1 MSDTSATTCG
11 SMKMIDK
18 STLPALAIST
28 LYLDIYCILLLE
40 FCMCNLFSFCC
51 VDAVIKVRG
60 SKAYYPHIFAHMR
73 YDEHIDKTS
82 EDSDFEKGDMEHL
95 LETDDENGNLESD
108 SGGEDSGEPD
118 ILDADEKTEDLSSYV
133 EVGEKLKTTNG
144 IDHKDVPQVDSSV
157 KIDLTGVVKITEEA
171 DDELSTSLNQER
183 EINRSFDL
191 FMSRHDDNETLSEYA
206 KLLRGLYEY
215 CISFGHRDNTFTAL
229 CWRNFNAEL
238 KKHEKRKKLKKKD
251 KKKKDDRRVK
261 SLYPGIQE
269 LDLIFTDVNK
279 KGLSQ
284 FDSFLL
290 AWQTLSAA
298 TFFAEKKSTS
308 EITFVYDFGLPLS
321 LKLGT
326 ILTEKE
332 ARERSLERIMKS
344 DVMKL
349 LFTNNRGI
357 LKSMFIHY
365 SIEDEAYVPNDSVHM
380 TLTAW
385 FSFFTDMNISVNKS
399 EVLELRQIYEQT
411 VNAGGGGVNEMSFGS
426 FKSAL
431 LRVACHLDR
440 NLRTVKRGGIKAGE
454 AVRALK
460 VMFHSMESE
469 GGLKVA
475 SRKAEFERNTH
486 KLDVWQTGS
495 GQSLG
500 RQEGWVRAQGHR
512 MIQKRTEENLTIVSF
527 GKKRTKHRVPFP
539 LKVLNSSKQQ
549 KFKAPH
555 IASILMDRLCKVA
568 NVDRRNC
575 NTYVK
580 ASNLVYLE
588 SLEKARLGLRAD
600 EVLSVTVNW
609 IRENMPSLMTSINE
623 SLYREGQTSKDI
635 IEGFLKCAKYRLNEN
650 LQQIKQAGLEIKENE
665 LASIHK
671 TIAVIDE
678 TKLLLTSICDIAF
691 DLLPNPSSIQVG
703 YERCFTE
710 SFRVKWLWKTYQDLS
725 FMDESK
731 WNKKPFPNRPFTTIF
746 EYEPAIDPSVCAK
759 RLESSKAGCVGPPE
773 SKDFVLDLVSL
784 KEGKALKLAPEGTAW
799 PIRFDKTSDGK
810 FPPLKRVCSKREF
823 DKLNSTSY
831 DIVLSSTWGFDC
843 STNRRMMRALLMN
856 TVLEEA
862 CCHDF
867 ITRVLLPAINRQSDE
882 NAHDMAIALHDIIH
896 VASEKGNALQ
906 TLAASTLL
914 QEVQKD
920 RIFDRGNSFRVHPKG
935 QGLLCS
941 RREGLPNGCFVE
953 RYLGELYTPWRW
965 FEKTDAVKVVQ
976 KKLSKLSTLPDFYNI
991 VLDRHADDAAG
1002 YNLMY
1007 VDPIARGNIASRLS
1021 HSCNPNCGTV
1031 TVSVDGKYVIAVFA
1045 LRDIAYG
1052 EELSFDYGAFT
1063 EDKDEHKMATC
1074 LCGTSEC
1081 KGAFLLYSNDKY
1093 FQVIMEKHQTTLD
1106 RNAQIYRASTEP
1118 LLEED
1123 RALLSKHNLRSSVQD
1138 GAPDWLLKWGAL
1150 ILQYADF
1157 ESEQLARYLQRT
1169 YKGIYNMKA
1178 AQDESRNIHMTRVQ
1192 NLVITMEK
1200 VKYVLNQKGQ
1210 IQDPPVRLLNAA
1222 EVVEK
1227 YWSRGEENGNPG
1239 IVREIAR
1246 NGLATLSGEKKNLS
1260 VREKIKSLLKVKI
1273 PLSSE
1278 GLSALQSTVI
1288 PKLRSIFWSLDQTS
1302 TKRFTAAGDLLTL
1315 YMHTKT
1321 HFTNTQYLRV
1331 ESPSICI
1338 RQCDVGETKKPM
1350 TEKNAVMKG
1359 KAYSPM
1365 YIWGQLNFWER
1376 QTIASPDSS
1385 LMAARYELKG
1395 TPPVVNSETLEG
1407 DDLPCNVCGLT
1418 GDTLENPALLCETC
1432 NAGCAHIFCLNLK
1445 SVPAGDWFCAVCEE
1459 RKLENIPLWLQEIKR
1474 MKFIHES

>member
-1 MSDTSATTCG
+1 MSLNSDFRSMPIQSATNMGNQSNEGDEDPVLWILMQACLIELVSLVVICSEVWNELFGGSILGIFRPLVFQQLCQFVLLFAFPFLLICCRFSIVPNKRQCGNVDKQLFLYSSIHLLALAKALSLGALGSSVGLEPIGAVLTTFIMGMFYLLIMLNCCVTSKGHFFRSLSWKGVSYFVFTLMVILSLALFAVKGTYQVAGVFMVALWCFFRLWSILEAADLRSRDMSDTSATTCG

-251 KKKKDDRRVK
+251 KKKKDDRRVR

-475 SRKAEFERNTH
+475 SRKGA
-486 KLDVWQTGS
+486 KIMTGF
-495 GQSLG
+495 SL
-500 RQEGWVRAQGHR
+500 R
-512 MIQKRTEENLTIVSF
+512 
-527 GKKRTKHRVPFP
+527 
-539 LKVLNSSKQQ
+539 
-549 KFKAPH
+549 
-555 IASILMDRLCKVA
+555 
-568 NVDRRNC
+568 
-575 NTYVK
+575 
-580 ASNLVYLE
+580 
-588 SLEKARLGLRAD
+588 
-600 EVLSVTVNW
+600 
-609 IRENMPSLMTSINE
+609 
-623 SLYREGQTSKDI
+623 
-635 IEGFLKCAKYRLNEN
+635 
-650 LQQIKQAGLEIKENE
+650 
-665 LASIHK
+665 
-671 TIAVIDE
+671 
-678 TKLLLTSICDIAF
+678 
-691 DLLPNPSSIQVG
+691 
-703 YERCFTE
+703 
-710 SFRVKWLWKTYQDLS
+710 
-725 FMDESK
+725 
-731 WNKKPFPNRPFTTIF
+731 
-746 EYEPAIDPSVCAK
+746 
-759 RLESSKAGCVGPPE
+759 
-773 SKDFVLDLVSL
+773 
-784 KEGKALKLAPEGTAW
+784 
-799 PIRFDKTSDGK
+799 
-810 FPPLKRVCSKREF
+810 
-823 DKLNSTSY
+823 
-831 DIVLSSTWGFDC
+831 
-843 STNRRMMRALLMN
+843 
-856 TVLEEA
+856 
-862 CCHDF
+862 
-867 ITRVLLPAINRQSDE
+867 
-882 NAHDMAIALHDIIH
+882 
-896 VASEKGNALQ
+896 
-906 TLAASTLL
+906 
-914 QEVQKD
+914 
-920 RIFDRGNSFRVHPKG
+920 
-935 QGLLCS
+935 
-941 RREGLPNGCFVE
+941 
-953 RYLGELYTPWRW
+953 
-965 FEKTDAVKVVQ
+965 
-976 KKLSKLSTLPDFYNI
+976 
-991 VLDRHADDAAG
+991 
-1002 YNLMY
+1002 
-1007 VDPIARGNIASRLS
+1007 
-1021 HSCNPNCGTV
+1021 
-1031 TVSVDGKYVIAVFA
+1031 
-1045 LRDIAYG
+1045 
-1052 EELSFDYGAFT
+1052 
-1063 EDKDEHKMATC
+1063 
-1074 LCGTSEC
+1074 
-1081 KGAFLLYSNDKY
+1081 
-1093 FQVIMEKHQTTLD
+1093 
-1106 RNAQIYRASTEP
+1106 
-1118 LLEED
+1118 
-1123 RALLSKHNLRSSVQD
+1123 
-1138 GAPDWLLKWGAL
+1138 
-1150 ILQYADF
+1150 
-1157 ESEQLARYLQRT
+1157 
-1169 YKGIYNMKA
+1169 
-1178 AQDESRNIHMTRVQ
+1178 
-1192 NLVITMEK
+1192 
-1200 VKYVLNQKGQ
+1200 
-1210 IQDPPVRLLNAA
+1210 
-1222 EVVEK
+1222 
-1227 YWSRGEENGNPG
+1227 
-1239 IVREIAR
+1239 
-1246 NGLATLSGEKKNLS
+1246 
-1260 VREKIKSLLKVKI
+1260 
-1273 PLSSE
+1273 
-1278 GLSALQSTVI
+1278 
-1288 PKLRSIFWSLDQTS
+1288 
-1302 TKRFTAAGDLLTL
+1302 
-1315 YMHTKT
+1315 
-1321 HFTNTQYLRV
+1321 
-1331 ESPSICI
+1331 
-1338 RQCDVGETKKPM
+1338 
-1350 TEKNAVMKG
+1350 
-1359 KAYSPM
+1359 
-1365 YIWGQLNFWER
+1365 
-1376 QTIASPDSS
+1376 
-1385 LMAARYELKG
+1385 
-1395 TPPVVNSETLEG
+1395 
-1407 DDLPCNVCGLT
+1407 
-1418 GDTLENPALLCETC
+1418 
-1432 NAGCAHIFCLNLK
+1432 
-1445 SVPAGDWFCAVCEE
+1445 
-1459 RKLENIPLWLQEIKR
+1459 
-1474 MKFIHES
+1474 